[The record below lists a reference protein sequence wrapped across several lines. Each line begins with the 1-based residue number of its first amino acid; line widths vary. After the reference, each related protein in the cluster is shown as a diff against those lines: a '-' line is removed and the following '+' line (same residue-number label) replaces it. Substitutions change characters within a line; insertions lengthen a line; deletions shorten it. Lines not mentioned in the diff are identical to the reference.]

1 MYSIVLKSLISLILI
16 MNAEFNIKH
25 DFGVFDDN
33 PDLAYF
39 DSASTTLVPRQAVS
53 ATNYFLNSIVAS
65 SRRGAHRLAVKGSS
79 IVEEA
84 RKSLATFLETDKSQ
98 ISFQKSIPTAVAS
111 FVYGFDWKNNGK
123 NKIVVGQGEE
133 NSILV
138 SLIRSANILKLDV
151 EIIQVDEKGNLIIE
165 DLENKV
171 DENTGIVAVSHVS
184 PGIGTHNPVHSIA
197 KIAHESNA
205 LLLTDATRSAGLTNE
220 NLTTLGADILILS
233 ANIGLMGPPGLAI
246 QWINKSIGEIHK
258 PGILGGSSVTNVRDG
273 LFEVALQ
280 PDKFESG
287 YLNIPAIAGLNISI
301 EYLTKLWANGLQKHI
316 RTLSRYLIQR
326 LKEIDNLTIY
336 GEPDDSNTIFGF
348 NLNPENGIN
357 CHDVALF
364 LDESNIAVRSGVL
377 CAHSLIQSILDDG
390 IIQAS
395 IHAYNSLEDIDRL
408 SDTITVISK
417 ELI

>member
-1 MYSIVLKSLISLILI
+1 

-25 DFGVFDDN
+25 DFGVFDNN

-39 DSASTTLVPRQAVS
+39 DSVSTTLVPRQAVS
-53 ATNYFLNSIVAS
+53 ATNYFLNSVIAS
-65 SRRGAHRLAVKGSS
+65 ARRGAHRLAVKGSS
-79 IVEEA
+79 MVEEA

-98 ISFQKSIPTAVAS
+98 ISFQKSIPTAVTS
-111 FVYGFDWKNNGK
+111 FVYGFDWKNNSK
-123 NKIVVGQGEE
+123 TKIVIGQGEE

-138 SLIRSANILKLDV
+138 SLIRSAEILKLDV
-151 EIIQVDEKGNLIIE
+151 EIVPVDEKGNLVIE
-165 DLENKV
+165 ELENKV
-171 DENTGIVAVSHVS
+171 DDNTGIVAVSHVS
-184 PGIGTHNPVHSIA
+184 PGIGTRNPISSIA
-197 KIAHESNA
+197 KIVHDSGA
-205 LLLTDATRSAGLTNE
+205 LLLTDATRSAGLTDE
-220 NLTTLGADILILS
+220 KLTSLGADILVLS

-246 QWINKSIGEIHK
+246 QWIDKSIGETHK
-258 PGILGGSSVTNVRDG
+258 PGILGGSSVTNVRDI
-273 LFEVALQ
+273 LFDVALQ

-316 RTLSRYLIQR
+316 KTLSKYLIQR
-326 LKEIDNLTIY
+326 LTEIDALIVY
-336 GEPDDSNTIFGF
+336 GEPDENNTIFGF

-364 LDESNIAVRSGVL
+364 LDESNIAIRSGVL
-377 CAHSLIQSILDDG
+377 CAHSLIQSIANDG

-395 IHAYNSLEDIDRL
+395 IHAYNSIEDINRL
-408 SDTITVISK
+408 SDTITVISE